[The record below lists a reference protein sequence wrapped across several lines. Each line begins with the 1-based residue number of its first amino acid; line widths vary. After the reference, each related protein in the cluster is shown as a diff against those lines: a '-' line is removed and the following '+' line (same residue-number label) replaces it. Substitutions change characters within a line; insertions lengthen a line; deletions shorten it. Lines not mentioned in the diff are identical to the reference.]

1 MGELINELTEG
12 EWITQFCSTGPKSYS
27 YITNLNN
34 EIVHIKG
41 FNLSNTKIKG
51 KLNFISLR
59 SCVENNDQIIEIK
72 YENKITRD
80 KLNHIFLQDE
90 DKMFSFTF
98 NKRVVK
104 NNVYTIPYGF

>member
-1 MGELINELTEG
+1 MKLYILKVLIEVILKEK
-12 EWITQFCSTGPKSYS
+12 FY
-27 YITNLNN
+27 
-34 EIVHIKG
+34 
-41 FNLSNTKIKG
+41 
-51 KLNFISLR
+51 FISLR
-59 SCVENNDQIIEIK
+59 SCVENNDQIIKIK

>member
-1 MGELINELTEG
+1 MD
-12 EWITQFCSTGPKSYS
+12 TQFCSTGPKSYS

-41 FNLSNTKIKG
+41 FNLSNTKIKE
-51 KLNFISLR
+51 KLNLISLR

-98 NKRVVK
+98 NKVSLKITLILFLMVFRYVV
-104 NNVYTIPYGF
+104 